1 MTDPNPSYAAL
12 RSLVAINQAAV
23 VRALRE
29 LGYTVT
35 EPPAAKLPAPTT
47 LTWEHDTDEQGRT
60 CERTTDRRARIL
72 CEVVNGEQ
80 CWRVCV
86 YGTWSNWFYP
96 TRGQARNYAQQLVRA
111 HEEAFPHG

>member
-72 CEVVNGEQ
+72 CEVVNGEH
-80 CWRVCV
+80 
-86 YGTWSNWFYP
+86 GTGAEP
-96 TRGQARNYAQQLVRA
+96 GPPPA
-111 HEEAFPHG
+111 HGATAAPSGALHRRSAGVVHSG